1 MSAKFWTNVAVAMES
16 ARGSSIPLSAI
27 TKADPAVATYTG
39 GVNPSNGDFVAL
51 SVQGMNQVDQ
61 RVVRVAN
68 VNTGAKTFEFE
79 GVDSTPYNTFSSGSF
94 AVLTFGSTM
103 ATAVGV
109 NSSGG
114 EPEFADTTTIH
125 NNVRSRVPTV
135 VSPFSI
141 NFESQ
146 WDPNDTFLKAAK
158 SAADALTVKGC
169 KITYSD
175 GTICVFIGYVSC
187 SLLPTGNAQEVVKT
201 SVGFESQGRPS
212 YY

>member
-1 MSAKFWTNVAVAMES
+1 MGAKFWTNVQVAMES
-16 ARGSSIPLSAI
+16 ARATAVTINTIS
-27 TKADPAVATYTG
+27 KANPGVVGYTGTDPA
-39 GVNPSNGDFVAL
+39 NGDYVVL
-51 SVQGMNQVDQ
+51 SIQGMNQLDQ
-61 RVVRVAN
+61 RVARVAN
-68 VNTGAKTFEFE
+68 VNAAGNTFELE
-79 GVDSTPYNTFSSGSF
+79 GIDTTLFNTFSSGTF
-94 AVLTFGSTM
+94 AVVTLGSTM

-135 VSPFSI
+135 VSPFSV

-146 WDPNDTFLKAAK
+146 WDPADTFLKAAK
-158 SAADALTVKGC
+158 AAADTLTIKAC
-169 KITYSD
+169 MLTYAD
-175 GTICVFIGYVSC
+175 GTVCIFAGYVSC